1 LKMLSKIKIT
11 DNEMKYMAL
20 FENMTGA
27 TILDCVIDDEG
38 ETIIFA
44 VKKGDIGLAIGRDG
58 EKIKR
63 FKKLTNKQ
71 IEVFEY
77 LDTPIQFITRALKP
91 AKIREIKMMDRV
103 DGGQVAMVSVE
114 PKDKGIAI
122 GKNGKNIKMIRFL
135 AKRYFNLQN
144 IVIN

>member
-1 LKMLSKIKIT
+1 MKMLSKIKIT

>member
-1 LKMLSKIKIT
+1 MLSKIKIT

-27 TILDCVIDDEG
+27 TILDCVIDTEG
-38 ETIIFA
+38 ESIIFA

-63 FKKLTNKQ
+63 FKKLTNRQ

-91 AKIREIKMMDRV
+91 AKIREIKMIDRV

>member
-1 LKMLSKIKIT
+1 MLSKIKIT

-44 VKKGDIGLAIGRDG
+44 VKKGNIGLAIGRDG

-77 LDTPIQFITRALKP
+77 LDTPMQFIMRALKP
-91 AKIREIKMMDRV
+91 AKIRDIKMIDRV
-103 DGGQVAMVSVE
+103 DGGQVAIVSVE

>member
-1 LKMLSKIKIT
+1 MLSKIKIT

-20 FENMTGA
+20 FGNMTGA
-27 TILDCVIDDEG
+27 TILDCVIYDED
-38 ETIIFA
+38 ESIIFA
-44 VKKGDIGLAIGRDG
+44 VKKGNIGLAIGRDG

-77 LDTPIQFITRALKP
+77 LDTPVQFITRALKP
-91 AKIREIKMMDRV
+91 AKIREIKMIDRV

-122 GKNGKNIKMIRFL
+122 GKNGKNIKIIRFL

>member
-1 LKMLSKIKIT
+1 MLSKIKIT

-20 FENMTGA
+20 FGNMTGA
-27 TILDCVIDDEG
+27 TILDCVIDDEDG
-38 ETIIFA
+38 SIIFA
-44 VKKGDIGLAIGRDG
+44 VKKGNIGLAIGRDG

-77 LDTPIQFITRALKP
+77 LDTPVQFITRALKP
-91 AKIREIKMMDRV
+91 AKIREIKMIDRV

-122 GKNGKNIKMIRFL
+122 GKNGKNIKIIRFL

>member
-1 LKMLSKIKIT
+1 
-11 DNEMKYMAL
+11 MAL

-27 TILDCVIDDEG
+27 TILDCVIDDEDG
-38 ETIIFA
+38 SIIFA
-44 VKKGDIGLAIGRDG
+44 VKKGDIGLAIGREG

-71 IEVFEY
+71 IEIFEY

-91 AKIREIKMMDRV
+91 AKIREIKMIDRT

-122 GKNGKNIKMIRFL
+122 GKNGKNIKIIRFL